1 VALAAPRDA
10 RQRHLNLSGIYAV
23 RASQTNS
30 NCSNPADNGTF
41 PFTGAMTN
49 STGGLFADR

>member
-1 VALAAPRDA
+1 
-10 RQRHLNLSGIYAV
+10 V